1 MIRRDHTA
9 TVTSLGQGMEKRLFV
24 NGVGITHLTPITK
37 FMAHLPLGFLTKRPR
52 SALVV
57 CFGMG
62 TTYRSLLSWDIHV
75 VGVELVPSV
84 KDAFTYY
91 YDDASEVLRDP
102 NGQIVIDDGRRF
114 LKRTKKNFDV
124 ITIDPPPPIEA
135 AGSSLLYTE
144 EFYESVKQHL
154 TPNGVLQQWFP
165 GNNGETLHAVAR
177 SLVNKFPYLRVFPS
191 IEGWG
196 YHFLASM
203 QPLAAATSEQIVERM
218 PMKAQKDLLEWHTS
232 KDLRGYFDQLLS
244 QEIPIARLL
253 SSDTAIRIVDDRPLN
268 EYFLLRRLLTDTD

>member
-1 MIRRDHTA
+1 MTMPPKYCETQAAKSSSTR
-9 TVTSLGQGMEKRLFV
+9 
-24 NGVGITHLTPITK
+24 
-37 FMAHLPLGFLTKRPR
+37 
-52 SALVV
+52 
-57 CFGMG
+57 
-62 TTYRSLLSWDIHV
+62 
-75 VGVELVPSV
+75 
-84 KDAFTYY
+84 
-91 YDDASEVLRDP
+91 
-102 NGQIVIDDGRRF
+102 RRF
-114 LKRTKKNFDV
+114 LKRTKKHFDV
-124 ITIDPPPPIEA
+124 ITIDPPPPVEA

-144 EFYESVKQHL
+144 EFYQSVKQHL

-165 GNNGETLHAVAR
+165 GDAGETLHAVAR
-177 SLVNKFPYLRVFPS
+177 SLVNQFPYVRVYPS

-203 QPLAAATSEQIVERM
+203 RPLAAVTSEQIVERM

-268 EYFLLRRLLTDTD
+268 EYFLLRRLFTNRH